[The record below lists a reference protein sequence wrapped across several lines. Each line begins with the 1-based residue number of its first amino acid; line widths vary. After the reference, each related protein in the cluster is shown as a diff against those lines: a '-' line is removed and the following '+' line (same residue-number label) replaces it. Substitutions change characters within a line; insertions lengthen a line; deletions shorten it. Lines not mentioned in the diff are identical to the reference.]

1 MFGLADRSFV
11 LIDLTVKDANT
22 GEVYQ
27 TTREEVAKG
36 SGIYLEDSVYLPILV
51 IPGETNLFPKVLE
64 KVLQLDEGETFSV
77 ELGPEEAYGNYDR
90 NKIKVFSVKR
100 LEREG
105 IQPKIGEFVYIDGQ
119 RGIVK
124 SVTGGRVTI
133 DFNHPLAGKEL
144 VIEGE
149 VVRKV
154 EEDVDK
160 VRVIVA
166 DAFDVGFEDIKASPS
181 GDGVVT
187 VELPSKAYVL
197 RDAYSRKIRALSL
210 IMRHVKSIKKVRFVE
225 EFEIPGREESTPQS

>member
-1 MFGLADRSFV
+1 MFGLADKPFV

-22 GEVYQ
+22 GEIYQ
-27 TTREEVAKG
+27 TTREGVARE
-36 SGIYLEDSVYLPILV
+36 SGIYLENSVYLPILV

-64 KVLQLDEGETFSV
+64 KVLQLNEGESFSV

-90 NKIKVFSVKR
+90 SRIKVFSIKR

-119 RGIVK
+119 KGIIK

-133 DFNHPLAGKEL
+133 DFNHPLAGKKL

-149 VVRKV
+149 VIRKI
-154 EEDVDK
+154 EGDIDK

-166 DAFDVGFEDIKASPS
+166 DAFDVGFEDISASPS
-181 GDGVVT
+181 EDGVVT

-210 IMRHVKSIKKVRFVE
+210 IMRHVKKVKKVRFVE
-225 EFEIPGREESTPQS
+225 EFEIPRREESTSQS